1 MAATG
6 KDSTNTSEL
15 PSFSVLK
22 DSERRAVL
30 LKGEGKT
37 IAQVTAHI
45 NDEFAQTYSERTVQE
60 WFVAGGRLEQAFSEF
75 QEAKAHLA
83 LQEARQLIKIA
94 TKAAAANMISKINS
108 QDDRVSLDASRH
120 LLNKYIP
127 DRQIISDSPEQE
139 ADLPD
144 ELQAAATAL
153 KEAEDGPKPVDEP
166 PVGPADQPAPGA

>member
-1 MAATG
+1 MATKDETNTG
-6 KDSTNTSEL
+6 KL

-22 DSERRAVL
+22 DSERRAVI
-30 LKGEGKT
+30 LKGEGKSA
-37 IAQVTAHI
+37 AQITAHI
-45 NDEFAQTYSERTVQE
+45 NDEFAQSYTERTVAE
-60 WFVAGGRLEQAFSEF
+60 WFYAGGRLEQAYSEF

-83 LQEARQLIKIA
+83 LQESKQLIKIA
-94 TKAAAANMISKINS
+94 TKAAAANMIAKINS
-108 QDDRVSLDASRH
+108 PDDRVSLDASRH

-144 ELQAAATAL
+144 ELQDAATAL

>member
-6 KDSTNTSEL
+6 PDSTNTSEL

-22 DSERRAVL
+22 DSERRAVI
-30 LKGEGKT
+30 LKGEGKSNPQ
-37 IAQVTAHI
+37 IAAHI
-45 NDEFAQTYSERTVQE
+45 NDEFAQSYSERTVQE
-60 WFVAGGRLEQAFSEF
+60 WFVAGGRLEQAYSEF

-83 LQEARQLIKIA
+83 LQEARQIIKIA

-108 QDDRVSLDASRH
+108 PDDRVSLDASRH

-127 DRQIISDSPEQE
+127 DRQIISDSPEPE
-139 ADLPD
+139 SDLPE

-153 KEAEDGPKPVDEP
+153 READDADKPVDEP
-166 PVGPADQPAPGA
+166 SVGGTDPATPGA